1 MKLTVELGASSE
13 ASFDILLNDNDFVY
27 KWLQELQWCLDHCE
41 FEQQEAFASMLSMDQ
56 AAEILKQSCIT
67 INQYVK
73 NFIEVKDDILAQP
86 KDYFNYLHTKF
97 EKISGLFGKPTRLFA
112 IACPELKQA
121 IRNLNFYIHKVE
133 KKENPEVNF
142 YMSFN
147 KDQYRRQ
154 PMEDSDYEYC
164 EFKFE
169 PGTLFVHYAELGKD
183 FFDLFND
190 GLDVSYPGFKN
201 LHYYSG
207 ESWMVFQPVDLLSD
221 PRYIDWLTNQGID
234 PYNKHL
240 GHYKI
245 SLGKVIDIED
255 TKRKLQAYPYINK
268 ILIKE

>member
-1 MKLTVELGASSE
+1 MAG
-13 ASFDILLNDNDFVY
+13 
-27 KWLQELQWCLDHCE
+27 
-41 FEQQEAFASMLSMDQ
+41 
-56 AAEILKQSCIT
+56 
-67 INQYVK
+67 
-73 NFIEVKDDILAQP
+73 
-86 KDYFNYLHTKF
+86 
-97 EKISGLFGKPTRLFA
+97 
-112 IACPELKQA
+112 PELKQA

-133 KKENPEVNF
+133 KKENSKVNF

-164 EFKFE
+164 EFKFD
-169 PGTLFVHYAELGKD
+169 PGTLFVHYSEVGKD

-207 ESWMVFQPVDLLSD
+207 ESWMIFEPINLLSD
-221 PRYIDWLTNQGID
+221 PGYIDWLTSQGID

-255 TKRKLQAYPYINK
+255 TKRKLQMYPHINK
-268 ILIKE
+268 ILIEE

>member
-41 FEQQEAFASMLSMDQ
+41 FEQQEAFASMLPLDQ

-67 INQYVK
+67 INRYIK

-86 KDYFNYLHTKF
+86 TDYFNYLHAKF
-97 EKISGLFGKPTRLFA
+97 EKISGPFGKPTKLFA
-112 IACPELKQA
+112 MASPELKQA
-121 IRNLNFYIHKVE
+121 VRNLNFYVHKVE
-133 KKENPEVNF
+133 TKENPKVSF

-154 PMEDSDYEYC
+154 PMEDSDYKYC
-164 EFKFE
+164 EFKFD
-169 PGTLFVHYAELGKD
+169 PGTLFVHYSELGKT
-183 FFDLFND
+183 FFDLFKD
-190 GLDVSYPGFKN
+190 GLDITYPGLKN

-207 ESWMVFQPVDLLSD
+207 ESTILFQPMDPLSY
-221 PRYIDWLTNQGID
+221 PGYIDWLTTRGID
-234 PYNKHL
+234 PYNKRL
-240 GHYKI
+240 GHGKI
-245 SLGKVIDIED
+245 PLGKLANIED
-255 TKRKLQAYPYINK
+255 AKHKLQLYPHINK

>member
-41 FEQQEAFASMLSMDQ
+41 FEQQEAFASMLPLDR

-67 INQYVK
+67 INRYIK

-86 KDYFNYLHTKF
+86 TDYFNYLHAKF
-97 EKISGLFGKPTRLFA
+97 EKISGPFGKPTRLFE
-112 IACPELKQA
+112 IASPELIQA
-121 IRNLNFYIHKVE
+121 VRNLNFYIHRVE
-133 KKENPEVNF
+133 TKKDPEPSF

-154 PMEDSDYEYC
+154 PMTDSDYEYC
-164 EFKFE
+164 EFKFDL
-169 PGTLFVHYAELGKD
+169 GTLFVHYAELGKD
-183 FFDLFND
+183 FFDLYKD
-190 GLDVSYPGFKN
+190 GLDITYPGLKN

-207 ESWMVFQPVDLLSD
+207 ESMLLFRPIS
-221 PRYIDWLTNQGID
+221 PFLYPGYLDWLTNQGID
-234 PYNKHL
+234 PYNKRL
-240 GHYKI
+240 GHGKI
-245 SLGKVIDIED
+245 PLGKLANIED
-255 TKRKLQAYPYINK
+255 AKCKLQLYPHINK

>member
-86 KDYFNYLHTKF
+86 TDYFNYLHTKF
-97 EKISGLFGKPTRLFA
+97 EKISGSFGKPTRLFA
-112 IACPELKQA
+112 MACPELKQA

-190 GLDVSYPGFKN
+190 GLEVSYPGFKN

-245 SLGKVIDIED
+245 SLGKVIGIED
-255 TKRKLQAYPYINK
+255 TKRKLQTYPHINK